1 MILNQSEG
9 LLKFP
14 HSQDV
19 INSLVGGNVIKKMAG
34 SRADLMI
41 VVKGTGATICFIIRH
56 PTPQKERIHLDVGN
70 EAIRSLYQTFTG
82 LRISTVYSFLQG
94 SKVYFSILV
103 YDIYT
108 LQYKIVMCA
117 LTEV

>member
-1 MILNQSEG
+1 MGKCHQENGGEQSR
-9 LLKFP
+9 FDD
-14 HSQDV
+14 SRQ
-19 INSLVGGNVIKKMAG
+19 GNG
-34 SRADLMI
+34 
-41 VVKGTGATICFIIRH
+41 RH
-56 PTPQKERIHLDVGN
+56 HLFYNPTPQKERIHLDVGN

-103 YDIYT
+103 YDIYNT

-117 LTEV
+117 LT